1 MDNQVKQWTQN
12 DVQTL
17 IKLIEGNTP
26 TGLIAF
32 KLGRS
37 EDAIRAK
44 VNSLGLSLAPTNKSP
59 YDRNFSNR
67 KKDNR

>member
-1 MDNQVKQWTQN
+1 MQNQGKMWTDN

-17 IKLIEGNTP
+17 ISLIKGNTP

-44 VNSLGLSLAPTNKSP
+44 VSSLGLSLAPTNKSP
-59 YDRNFSNR
+59 YDRNFSN
-67 KKDNR
+67 KKKGK

>member
-1 MDNQVKQWTQN
+1 MQNQGKMWTDN

-17 IKLIEGNTP
+17 IALIKGNTP
-26 TGLIAF
+26 TGIIAF

-44 VNSLGLSLAPTNKSP
+44 VSALGLSLAPTNKSP
-59 YDRNFSNR
+59 YDRNFSN
-67 KKDNR
+67 KKKGK

>member
-1 MDNQVKQWTQN
+1 MQNQGKMWTDN

-17 IKLIEGNTP
+17 IALIKGNTP
-26 TGLIAF
+26 TGIIAF

-37 EDAIRAK
+37 EDAIRSK

-59 YDRNFSNR
+59 YDRNFSN
-67 KKDNR
+67 KKKGK

>member
-1 MDNQVKQWTQN
+1 MQNQGKSWTAN

-17 IKLIEGNTP
+17 IALIKGNTP

-32 KLGRS
+32 KLGRT

-44 VNSLGLSLAPTNKSP
+44 VSSLGLSLAPTNKSP
-59 YDRNFSNR
+59 YDRNFSN
-67 KKDNR
+67 KKKGK

>member
-1 MDNQVKQWTQN
+1 MQNQGKMWTDN

-17 IKLIEGNTP
+17 IALIKGNTP

-37 EDAIRAK
+37 EDAIRSK
-44 VNSLGLSLAPTNKSP
+44 VSSLGLSLAPTNKSP
-59 YDRNFSNR
+59 YDRNFSN
-67 KKDNR
+67 KKKGK